1 MASEVFESLIVRIQS
16 EYLEMPG
23 LRLTAEQG
31 RRLWGLDPDRC
42 DEVLN
47 TLVKRRFLSIGQD
60 GKYARPSETPRRLK
74 PAKAFLGDSPAD
86 APGTVRAVA
95 ATDQRRVRR

>member
-1 MASEVFESLIVRIQS
+1 MPSEVFESLIVRIQS

-47 TLVKRRFLSIGQD
+47 TLVKRRFLSIGED
-60 GKYARPSETPRRLK
+60 GKYGRPSETPRRLTS
-74 PAKAFLGDSPAD
+74 AKAFLGDSPAD
-86 APGTVRAVA
+86 ARATPRAVA
-95 ATDQRRVRR
+95 TTDHRRVRR

>member
-1 MASEVFESLIVRIQS
+1 MPAEVFEAMIVRIQS

-23 LRLTAEQG
+23 LRLNAEQG

-47 TLVKRRFLSIGQD
+47 TLVKRRFLSIGED
-60 GKYARPSETPRRLK
+60 GKYGRPSETPRRRK

-86 APGTVRAVA
+86 ARGTPRAVA
-95 ATDQRRVRR
+95 ATDQRVRR